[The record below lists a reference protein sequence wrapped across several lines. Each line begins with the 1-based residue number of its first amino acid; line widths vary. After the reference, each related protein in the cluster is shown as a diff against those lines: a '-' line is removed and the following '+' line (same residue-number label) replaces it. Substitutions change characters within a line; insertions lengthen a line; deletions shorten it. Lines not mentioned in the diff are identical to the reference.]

1 MSAMASKATVVWLR
15 DELRVHDNALL
26 AEAARRGAPVLPVF
40 CLDPR
45 VFDASATSG
54 LGASQKTGARRAKF
68 VLESLEDLRG
78 SVRKSTSRCSCGDAV
93 AAMAWGVRTL
103 ISTQAR
109 LAQGSR
115 LRPRRPPR
123 QPAPGPRRHL

>member
-45 VFDASATSG
+45 VFDALPEEEARSHSVHIGAGAGSG
-54 LGASQKTGARRAKF
+54 LPSR
-68 VLESLEDLRG
+68 ESWTRPVRSG
-78 SVRKSTSRCSCGDAV
+78 VRKRPEMVLAE
-93 AAMAWGVRTL
+93 MRT
-103 ISTQAR
+103 TKR
-109 LAQGSR
+109 T
-115 LRPRRPPR
+115 
-123 QPAPGPRRHL
+123 

>member
-45 VFDASATSG
+45 VFDASAKSD
-54 LGASQKTGARRAKF
+54 LGASQRSKYQGTVIGSQYSGSQSYVHSRAYQDPTSNQWNYNEIQRR
-68 VLESLEDLRG
+68 
-78 SVRKSTSRCSCGDAV
+78 
-93 AAMAWGVRTL
+93 
-103 ISTQAR
+103 
-109 LAQGSR
+109 
-115 LRPRRPPR
+115 
-123 QPAPGPRRHL
+123 

>member
-45 VFDASATSG
+45 VFDAAAKSD
-54 LGASQKTGARRAKF
+54 LGASQKTGARRAKLCSRRLQ
-68 VLESLEDLRG
+68 VGPKMLQDG
-78 SVRKSTSRCSCGDAV
+78 PQDPQSVK
-93 AAMAWGVRTL
+93 
-103 ISTQAR
+103 
-109 LAQGSR
+109 
-115 LRPRRPPR
+115 
-123 QPAPGPRRHL
+123 